1 MKNEVFMKP
10 YGLSWAI
17 SIMLCHV
24 DGCTFVYNTATSQ
37 GLNEC
42 GDGWLTEP
50 VELVGI
56 QNELIQCYDVLLHS
70 VLISEAGRVVSRTD
84 YVVEVYPFPFP
95 ACLEAIILS
104 LECRA
109 SH

>member
-1 MKNEVFMKP
+1 MKNELFMKP

-17 SIMLCHV
+17 SIMLLCHV

-50 VELVGI
+50 VELVEI
-56 QNELIQCYDVLLHS
+56 QTELIQCYDVLMHY
-70 VLISEAGRVVSRTD
+70 VLISEAGRVVNRTD
-84 YVVEVYPFPFP
+84 YVVEMCIPLYIPRLP
-95 ACLEAIILS
+95 ACLPRGHYS
-104 LECRA
+104 
-109 SH
+109 